1 MIFGFT
7 LYTWAFLLA
16 TTSTLSAVLCT
27 MVTIMQH
34 LVQTRQPQL
43 RTYTIR
49 VLMMVPIYA
58 VEALLGLV
66 VRDWSEI
73 LEVWRECYEAFTLFS
88 FMQLMLSYLT
98 MDATTLSHSG
108 ASRVALN
115 MKGRDP
121 VPHAWPVNR
130 FLATWTMGPQFL
142 RNTLIGVFQY
152 CVVMLVVT
160 FLSLF
165 TWMVGVYS
173 NNESSSLKNSRTYLI
188 LIQSASQMWALY
200 CLVLFYRATRQQL
213 RQIQPL
219 HKFICIKLVVFFT
232 FWQEWV
238 IAYMAHTRFIGVNDF
253 PTDDV
258 ALKAASSSASATG
271 IASDW
276 TTTEVAN
283 AINNFII
290 CLEMLV
296 FAIAHV
302 YVFPPSDYIRAE
314 RMSIRLARKH
324 AASKSGELFNDSPG
338 EIGGVDWADPAEGK
352 SIAAPPMNIGDTFKR
367 GSEVNR
373 KLVQQFIEGLN
384 FFDLIG
390 DIREMNELQDDAVD
404 EVEKESLV
412 GDSFGTF

>member
-16 TTSTLSAVLCT
+16 STSTMSAVLCT

-98 MDATTLSHSG
+98 MDAATLSHSG
-108 ASRVALN
+108 ASRVALS
-115 MKGRDP
+115 MKGKEP
-121 VPHAWPVNR
+121 VPHMWPIDK
-130 FLATWTMGPQFL
+130 FLAAWKMGPIFL

-152 CVVMLVVT
+152 CIVMLIVT
-160 FLSLF
+160 FVSLA
-165 TWMVGVYS
+165 TWMTGVYS
-173 NNESSSLKNSRTYLI
+173 SESSSLKSSKTYLI
-188 LIQSASQMWALY
+188 LIQSISQMWALY
-200 CLVLFYRATRQQL
+200 CLVLFYQATRKQL

-219 HKFICIKLVVFFT
+219 NKFICIKLVVFFT
-232 FWQEWV
+232 FWQEWI
-238 IAYMAHTRFIGVNDF
+238 IAYLTNYRYIGENNF

-258 ALKAASSSASATG
+258 ALISSSMNS
-271 IASDW
+271 IQSQW
-276 TTTEVAN
+276 TAAEVSN
-283 AINNFII
+283 AVNNFII
-290 CLEMLV
+290 CLEMFC

-314 RMSIRLARKH
+314 RMSIRIARQLAANR
-324 AASKSGELFNDSPG
+324 SGELSTEGPR
-338 EIGGVDWADPAEGK
+338 EIGGVEWADFAESTALSSTQ
-352 SIAAPPMNIGDTFKR
+352 SIKLGDTFKQ
-367 GSEVNR
+367 GGGMNR
-373 KLVQQFIEGLN
+373 KMVQQFIEGLN

-390 DIREMNELQDDAVD
+390 AIREMSSLQDVSTDD
-404 EVEKESLV
+404 EERASLV